1 MYVSA
6 APRVPNWPRIATPWL
21 VCLDLQRD
29 HLVPGR
35 AGYSAANAAVVTA
48 CVQVLRVARSDG
60 WRIVHSQ
67 RRRVSTAGWSRDL
80 FVAPIEELRPLISEP
95 VFLRHGLS
103 AFADPAF
110 AAELGKARGEDVF
123 LIGFS
128 LADTCTATALAGVDA
143 DLSMTLV
150 EDAVGQ
156 GEPHEAGDAARLL
169 LKPFV
174 RVISSRNLE
183 TRGLELL
190 S

>member
-1 MYVSA
+1 MYASA
-6 APRVPNWPRIATPWL
+6 VPGLPKWPRVATPWL

-29 HLVPGR
+29 HVIPGR
-35 AGYSAANAAVVTA
+35 AGYSAANAAVVGA
-48 CVQVLRVARSDG
+48 CVRVLRMARADG

-67 RRRVSTAGWSRDL
+67 RRRVSTAGWSREL
-80 FVAPIEELRPLISEP
+80 FAAPIEDLRPLISEP

-110 AAELGKARGEDVF
+110 AAELGKARGEEVF

-128 LADTCTATALAGVDA
+128 LADTCMATALAGVDL
-143 DLSMTLV
+143 DLSITLV
-150 EDAVGQ
+150 EDAVGE

-174 RVISSRNLE
+174 RVVSSRKLE
-183 TRGLELL
+183 ARGLEVL